1 MLPTIPGR
9 NLHEW
14 HERRASSEAMMSI
27 STEMY
32 ERMLAR
38 QKQEAYAMGKN
49 QIKQVEESEQYRS
62 VIDRQMMEL
71 QTQLNF
77 LRSVIETLEHRL
89 HPVLADVPV
98 KSHDQEKLTTS
109 MSPIANAFYDAC
121 QKVNRESM
129 NLQGLLE
136 RLEV

>member
-1 MLPTIPGR
+1 MT
-9 NLHEW
+9 HQE
-14 HERRASSEAMMSI
+14 
-27 STEMY
+27 Y
-32 ERMLAR
+32 ERWLVR
-38 QKQEAYAMGKN
+38 QKQEASAMQEH
-49 QIKQVEESEQYRS
+49 QIKQRDAVTLPREVEESEQYRS

-77 LRSVIETLEHRL
+77 LRSVVETLEHRL
-89 HPVLADVPV
+89 HPVLADMPV

-129 NLQGLLE
+129 NLQSLLE

>member
-1 MLPTIPGR
+1 
-9 NLHEW
+9 
-14 HERRASSEAMMSI
+14 MSI

-38 QKQEAYAMGKN
+38 QKQEAYMMEQN
-49 QIKQVEESEQYRS
+49 QIKQRDAVTLPRPAEDSEQYRS
-62 VIDRQMMEL
+62 AIDRQMMEL

-77 LRSVIETLEHRL
+77 LRSVVETLEHRL

-98 KSHDQEKLTTS
+98 KSHDQEKLTAS

-129 NLQGLLE
+129 NLQSLLE

>member
-1 MLPTIPGR
+1 MSMSM
-9 NLHEW
+9 HE
-14 HERRASSEAMMSI
+14 
-27 STEMY
+27 Y
-32 ERMLAR
+32 EKWLVR
-38 QKQEAYAMGKN
+38 QKQEAYAMEQH
-49 QIKQVEESEQYRS
+49 QIKQVEEVEQYRS

-77 LRSVIETLEHRL
+77 LRSVVETLEHRL
-89 HPVLADVPV
+89 HPVLADMPV

-109 MSPIANAFYDAC
+109 MSPIANAFYEAT

-129 NLQGLLE
+129 NLQSLLE

>member
-1 MLPTIPGR
+1 
-9 NLHEW
+9 
-14 HERRASSEAMMSI
+14 MSM
-27 STEMY
+27 SMDEY
-32 ERMLAR
+32 EKWSVRS
-38 QKQEAYAMGKN
+38 KQEAYAMKQN

-77 LRSVIETLEHRL
+77 LRSVAETLEHRL
-89 HPVLADVPV
+89 QPVLVDMPV
-98 KSHDQEKLTTS
+98 KSHDQEKLTAV
-109 MSPIANAFYDAC
+109 MSPIANAFYEAS

-129 NLQGLLE
+129 NLQSLLE

>member
-1 MLPTIPGR
+1 
-9 NLHEW
+9 
-14 HERRASSEAMMSI
+14 MSM
-27 STEMY
+27 SMDEY
-32 ERMLAR
+32 EKWSVRS
-38 QKQEAYAMGKN
+38 KQEAYAMKQN

-77 LRSVIETLEHRL
+77 LRSVVETLEHRL
-89 HPVLADVPV
+89 HPVLADMPV

-109 MSPIANAFYDAC
+109 MSPIANAFYDAT

-129 NLQGLLE
+129 NLQSLLE
-136 RLEV
+136 RLEI

>member
-1 MLPTIPGR
+1 
-9 NLHEW
+9 
-14 HERRASSEAMMSI
+14 MSM
-27 STEMY
+27 SHQEY
-32 ERMLAR
+32 ERFLVR
-38 QKQEAYAMGKN
+38 QKQEACAMGQH
-49 QIKQVEESEQYRS
+49 QIKQRDAVTLPRAVEESEQYAS

-77 LRSVIETLEHRL
+77 LRSVVETLEHRL
-89 HPVLADVPV
+89 HPVLADIPV
-98 KSHDQEKLTTS
+98 KSHDQEKLTPS

-129 NLQGLLE
+129 NLQSLVE